1 MDEQKLYMLLLG
13 CTPPGRHTEQH
24 DIFFCIGA
32 SLTELVPAMKA
43 FWPGAN
49 GKIHID
55 AWREVTQVGEFSVR
69 VTIRG
74 PGPVDKGAAAG
85 PQANRLFFINLGGY
99 KPNEFEEYH
108 YKLIA
113 VGADKGVAI
122 KQSKETAFYKH
133 VGFKGAT
140 SHIDDKYGI
149 DVDDA
154 YEIMDI
160 LPATMKERFALEIA
174 AAPGRPEDE
183 MHLGYLK
190 LSKLEEG

>member
-13 CTPPGRHTEQH
+13 STPPGRHTEQH
-24 DIFFCIGA
+24 DTFFCIGT

-43 FWPGAN
+43 FWPEAN

-69 VTIRG
+69 V
-74 PGPVDKGAAAG
+74 VDRGAAG
-85 PQANRLFFINLGGY
+85 LPANRLFFINLGGY
-99 KPNEFEEYH
+99 KRGEFEEYH

-113 VGADKGVAI
+113 AGADKGAAI

-154 YEIMDI
+154 HEIMDI
-160 LPATMKERFALEIA
+160 LPVAMKERFALEITA
-174 AAPGRPEDE
+174 NPGRPEDE
-183 MHLGYLK
+183 LQIGYLK